1 MIELLLFSL
10 ILGLFITEVVVLRML
25 TQRQTN
31 KILKTLVTDWNPKR
45 KSTDILPVQ
54 KPSPSFVLQHA
65 SKTMKN

>member
-10 ILGLFITEVVVLRML
+10 IIGLFITEVVVLRML

-45 KSTDILPVQ
+45 KSADILPVQ